1 MGLGEEVL
9 DVGEAAWGGD
19 CALDAK
25 KLFRNIEPGVGED
38 TRDGGLVA
46 GWRTLVGKIRGGG
59 EKGGR
64 VGELV
69 AEELNSAASS

>member
-19 CALDAK
+19 CPLVAK
-25 KLFRNIEPGVGED
+25 KQFRNIEAGVGED

-46 GWRTLVGKIRGGG
+46 GWRTLVGNICGGG

-69 AEELNSAASS
+69 AEENSAASS